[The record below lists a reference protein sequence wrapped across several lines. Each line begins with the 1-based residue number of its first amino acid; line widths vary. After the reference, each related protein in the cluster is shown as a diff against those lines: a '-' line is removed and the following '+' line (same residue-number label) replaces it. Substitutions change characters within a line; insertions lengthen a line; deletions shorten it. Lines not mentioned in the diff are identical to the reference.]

1 MISTLVNDVVIVV
14 YAYCITG
21 DEPKIIRDGYKK

>member
-1 MISTLVNDVVIVV
+1 VVIVV

-21 DEPKIIRDGYKK
+21 DEPKIIRDGYKKWGSIFQG